1 METILCYNCMEIF
14 DIEEPEEYY
23 EREQEETLTI
33 EECPHCKEKNSIYF
47 IYSVNFS
54 WRKPYEDDLDNFNN
68 N

>member
-1 METILCYNCMEIF
+1 MEIF

-54 WRKPYEDDLDNFNN
+54 
-68 N
+68 